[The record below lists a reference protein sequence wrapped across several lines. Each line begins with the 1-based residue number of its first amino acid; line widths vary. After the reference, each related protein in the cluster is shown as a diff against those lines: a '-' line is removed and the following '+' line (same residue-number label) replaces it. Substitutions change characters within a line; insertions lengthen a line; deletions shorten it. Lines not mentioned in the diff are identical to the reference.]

1 MVEIADEVVSG
12 SESVSLVT
20 DHFRLVIEPFD
31 RAVIDGHVKPR
42 QDVFLM
48 AANHPGEFANGLQSG
63 MRCPPKPLLEVLLSP
78 GLCFVGPYITKA
90 FLEEIG
96 PVDLQVHALKAAEPG
111 PLFWRQVPGVL
122 EPDVPTVFHE
132 VLMFFAFLT
141 DLITTDLVNRF
152 HQVANNMKF
161 IENKGC
167 LRSTF
172 LDHFDI
178 GLPHI
183 AADTLQLACPL
194 RPEILEKAAQ
204 GILGPFNPTPD
215 QGL

>member
-1 MVEIADEVVSG
+1 MVEIADKVVSG
-12 SESVSLVT
+12 SVPVGLVA
-20 DHFRLVIEPFD
+20 DHLGLVVEPFD
-31 RAVIDGHVKPR
+31 GAVGDGHMKPR

-48 AANHPGEFANGLQSG
+48 AANHPGKLANGLQSG
-63 MRCPPKPLLEVLLSP
+63 MRCPPEPLLQVFLGP
-78 GLCFVGPYITKA
+78 GLCFVGPQIAKT
-90 FLEEIG
+90 FFEEIG
-96 PVDLQVHALKAAEPG
+96 PVDLEVHLLKAAESG

-122 EPDVPTVFHE
+122 EPDVSAVLHE
-132 VLMFFAFLT
+132 VLMFLAFLT

-161 IENKGC
+161 VENKGC

-183 AADTLQLACPL
+183 AADPLKLACPL